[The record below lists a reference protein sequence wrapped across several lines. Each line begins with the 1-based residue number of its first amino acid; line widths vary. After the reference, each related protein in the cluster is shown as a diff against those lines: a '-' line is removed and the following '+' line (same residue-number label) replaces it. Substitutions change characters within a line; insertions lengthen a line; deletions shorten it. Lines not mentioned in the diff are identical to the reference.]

1 MKKLF
6 KLFVA
11 LFILIAAAVPS
22 AHAEFQ
28 DMWAAVYS
36 WDGKV
41 GADGKMVLTRVTS
54 GITFAVY
61 AANTDTAETL
71 YYYNVD
77 AMTSLTNPVSTTN
90 FESSSVCND
99 MVAFRVDPTETNDR
113 YVDLI
118 VVNTSGGYTAFVEDF
133 DKYTHAIV
141 IDQRPNIM
149 HHGSIWWA
157 ETTQAEVSTGV
168 SFLPD
173 TIIHR
178 VAVET
183 TIVAASQTID
193 VGLLSS
199 QTSGD
204 ADGFCN
210 NASAASAVYV
220 NCGEPVVTAGTTE
233 TYISTAA
240 PIGALMGA
248 SAVGAD
254 AQGSD
259 GVNSIWEH
267 HITYANATTLTY
279 SAGTTAGTASGFIHY
294 WFTRTR

>member
-6 KLFVA
+6 KLFIAV
-11 LFILIAAAVPS
+11 FILIAAVVPP

-41 GADGKMVLTRVTS
+41 GADGKMVLTRETS

-61 AANTDTAETL
+61 VANSDTAETI

-77 AMTSLTNPVSTTN
+77 AMTALTNPVSTTN
-90 FESSSVCND
+90 FESETVCKD
-99 MVAFRVDPTETNDR
+99 LVSFRVDPTETNDK
-113 YVDLI
+113 YVDVM
-118 VVNTSGGYTAFVEDF
+118 VVNTTGGYTAFVENF

-141 IDQRPNIM
+141 IDKRPNIM

-157 ETTQAEVSTGV
+157 ETTTGEKSTGI
-168 SFLPD
+168 SFEYD
-173 TIIHR
+173 TVIHR

-183 TIVAASQTID
+183 VTVGSGQTLDI
-193 VGLLSS
+193 GLLSS

-210 NASAASAVYV
+210 DVSAASAVYV
-220 NCGEPVVTAGTTE
+220 NCGEPTVTAGTTE
-233 TYISTAA
+233 TYVSTVA

-248 SAVGAD
+248 SAIGAD

-259 GVNSIWEH
+259 GVSCIWEH
-267 HITYANATTLTY
+267 HIIYANATTLTY
-279 SAGTTAGTASGFIHY
+279 TAVTTTGAAAGYIHY